1 MKTKILDLIDFEKVN
16 TLLEGF
22 NKSTGFVTAILD
34 LEGNVLSQSGWR
46 PICTDFHRVHPE
58 TAKKCVISDTV
69 LANKMAEGEKYHFY
83 QCLNGLVDVAVPII
97 IKGEHI
103 ANLFSGQFF
112 FEEPDNS
119 FFQKQATKYGFNQE
133 IYLESLKKVPVFSK
147 EKVKVAMD
155 FLLNM
160 TLLISEMTLQK
171 LEQTILNKSIV
182 ESEERFREIFESAN
196 VGKSITLI
204 TGEISVNQAF
214 CDMLGYSKEEL
225 QNKKWQDITPLD
237 EIEAIQQKLEPL
249 LKGTAKAV
257 RLEKGYLH
265 KNGTHIWADVSVVM
279 QYDAVQNPRYFITT
293 IIDITERKQ
302 AEEALLESEKKYRL
316 LFEDNP
322 YPMWVYDLE
331 TLNFLEV
338 NEVAILKYGF
348 SRTEFLKMN
357 LYDIRPVEDVEK
369 LIKNVRQKSDE
380 YSFSGEWTHKNK
392 KGKTFTVEIIS
403 HNIDYNDKKARLVIA
418 NDITERKLAEINLEE
433 SEKRYRKLFE
443 NLTTGFV
450 LYEVVQNDE
459 GIPIDLIILAANEKF
474 EITTGLKT
482 QDVIGK
488 HLTQALPGIKN
499 DAINWIGTFGK
510 VALNGEPQQFEQGSE
525 LLGIYYA
532 IAAYQLGSNQCAV
545 IFDDITERKLSE
557 KSLIESEKRFKSI
570 FELASLGMAQVDIN
584 NGKILTVNKYYE
596 IITGFSREEL
606 FSMSFIELTHPEDR
620 AKDWDIFTRAAK
632 GEIEYRNEKR
642 YIKKDG
648 SVIWVR
654 LHVAFIRDDIGNP
667 IKTIAIC
674 EQISDQKLA
683 QEKIRLSEERYRN
696 ILQVAPVGIAI
707 HHKDKIVFINPA
719 GLEIFGAKTTD
730 QLIGKKIKS
739 FIHPEKRKKFINRI
753 QRLLKGEQGLYP
765 VEDRYI
771 RLDGSVIDVEAIAT
785 LVTYNDEPAVQVII
799 TDITERKRTR
809 EQLLQFNAELEL
821 KVKERTAQ
829 LEASNNELEA
839 FSYSVSH
846 DLRAPLRHINGYVN
860 LLNERFRDELPEKA
874 QHYLATVTDASRQM
888 GTLIDDLLQFS
899 RNSRQELHQTTIE
912 MNHIV
917 KEVLETIK
925 PDINDRNIKWSVQ
938 ELPQIYGDYA
948 LLKQVWVNLL
958 DNAIKYTRNKKS
970 AEITIGFIEENK
982 NFVFFVRDNGVGFN
996 MKYAH
1001 KLFGVFQRLHSQAE
1015 FEGTGIGLANIQRI
1029 INKHNGQV
1037 WAKAE
1042 LDKGATFFFS
1052 LPKNI

>member
-302 AEEALLESEKKYRL
+302 AEEALLESEKNYRL

-380 YSFSGEWTHKNK
+380 YSFSGEWIHKNK

-403 HNIDYNDKKARLVIA
+403 HKIDYNDKKARLVIA
-418 NDITERKLAEINLEE
+418 NDITERKLAEFNLGE

-443 NLTTGFV
+443 NMTAGFV
-450 LYEVVQNDE
+450 LFEVVQNDE

-488 HLTQALPGIKN
+488 HLTQVLPGIEN
-499 DAINWIGTFGK
+499 DAANWIGTYGK
-510 VALNGEPQQFEQGSE
+510 IALTGEPQQFEQGSE
-525 LLGIYYA
+525 LLGVYYSITA
-532 IAAYQLGSNQCAV
+532 FQSSLNQCAV
-545 IFDDITERKLSE
+545 TFDDITERKLAE

-596 IITGFSREEL
+596 IITGYCKEEL

-707 HHKDKIVFINPA
+707 HQKDKIVFINPA

-739 FIHPEKRKKFINRI
+739 FVHPEKRKKFINRI

-970 AEITIGFIEENK
+970 AEITIGFFEENK

>member
-1 MKTKILDLIDFEKVN
+1 
-16 TLLEGF
+16 
-22 NKSTGFVTAILD
+22 
-34 LEGNVLSQSGWR
+34 
-46 PICTDFHRVHPE
+46 
-58 TAKKCVISDTV
+58 
-69 LANKMAEGEKYHFY
+69 
-83 QCLNGLVDVAVPII
+83 
-97 IKGEHI
+97 
-103 ANLFSGQFF
+103 
-112 FEEPDNS
+112 
-119 FFQKQATKYGFNQE
+119 
-133 IYLESLKKVPVFSK
+133 
-147 EKVKVAMD
+147 
-155 FLLNM
+155 
-160 TLLISEMTLQK
+160 
-171 LEQTILNKSIV
+171 
-182 ESEERFREIFESAN
+182 
-196 VGKSITLI
+196 
-204 TGEISVNQAF
+204 
-214 CDMLGYSKEEL
+214 
-225 QNKKWQDITPLD
+225 LD